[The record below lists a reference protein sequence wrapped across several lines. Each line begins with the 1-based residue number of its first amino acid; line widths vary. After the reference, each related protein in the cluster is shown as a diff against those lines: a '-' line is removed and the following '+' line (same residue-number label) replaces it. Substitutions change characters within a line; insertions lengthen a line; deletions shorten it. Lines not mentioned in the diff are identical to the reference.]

1 MEGFMRLA
9 KTIATLAAISI
20 PLNAAAQT
28 DAPVKDFPTLI
39 VTDAS
44 GRETQGRLVNWADGT
59 LVMKAG
65 GQEKTFAP
73 GDFLRV
79 DIKGDSLK
87 NGALIGA
94 GVGALLGGLMVGACG
109 GDCGGAAAVF
119 FLTNVAMYSAIG
131 TAFDAM
137 NSGRTPLWQS
147 GGPTYL
153 GNPGSAKSMRFKIT
167 PQRTPV
173 LQSKSGVIKGAII
186 GGGIGAV
193 LGPTIGAESCP
204 ENKKY
209 QCVLKGG
216 ITLGAVGALIGWLK

>member
-9 KTIATLAAISI
+9 TTIATLAAISI
-20 PLNAAAQT
+20 PLHAAAQT
-28 DAPVKDFPTLI
+28 DAPVKDFPTLV

-44 GRETQGRLVNWADGT
+44 GREIQGKLVNWADGT

-79 DIKGDSLK
+79 DLKGDSLK

-94 GVGALLGGLMVGACG
+94 GIGALLGGLMFVDCDG
-109 GDCGGAAAVF
+109 GCGGAAAAF
-119 FLTNVAMYSAIG
+119 FAANVGMYSAIG

-137 NSGRTPLWQS
+137 NSGRTPLWRS
-147 GGPTYL
+147 GGPSYPA
-153 GNPGSAKSMRFKIT
+153 NPGSAKSFRFKIT
-167 PQRTPV
+167 PERTPV
-173 LQSKSGVIKGAII
+173 LQSKSGAIKGAVI